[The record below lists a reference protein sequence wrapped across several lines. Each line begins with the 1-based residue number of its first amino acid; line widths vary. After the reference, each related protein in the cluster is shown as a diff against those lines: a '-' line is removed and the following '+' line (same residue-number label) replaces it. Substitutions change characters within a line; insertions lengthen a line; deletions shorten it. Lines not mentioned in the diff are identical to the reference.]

1 MKKKEKN
8 QTYAIIGLGRFG
20 SALADELH
28 ELGVELLVID
38 RDPEKIRK
46 YRNYTENAYVIEDI
60 NEASL
65 RKVGIEN
72 CDVAVVCIADQID
85 ASILITLDL
94 VNIGVKHILARAKSA
109 NHGAVLNKLGAEVVY
124 PERDM
129 AIRVARRLEN
139 SKTLDYISL
148 SEQVN
153 ITKLKITN
161 KGANKNI
168 LDLKIREK
176 FGCNIIAI
184 ETRGMV
190 LDTVNPIYALKKG
203 DIIYA
208 TGNSAQLAKLTNHV

>member
-1 MKKKEKN
+1 MKKKAKN

-20 SALADELH
+20 CALADELH
-28 ELGVELLVID
+28 ELGVELLVVD

-46 YRNYTENAYVIEDI
+46 YRDYTENAYVIEDI
-60 NEASL
+60 NEDSL
-65 RKVGIEN
+65 RKIGIEN
-72 CDVAVVCIADQID
+72 CDVAVVCIADRID

-109 NHGAVLNKLGAEVVY
+109 NHGAILSKLGAEVVF

-184 ETRGMV
+184 ETHGMV
-190 LDTVNPIYALKKG
+190 LDTVNPIYSLKKG

-208 TGNSAQLAKLTNHV
+208 TGNAEQLAKLTNHV